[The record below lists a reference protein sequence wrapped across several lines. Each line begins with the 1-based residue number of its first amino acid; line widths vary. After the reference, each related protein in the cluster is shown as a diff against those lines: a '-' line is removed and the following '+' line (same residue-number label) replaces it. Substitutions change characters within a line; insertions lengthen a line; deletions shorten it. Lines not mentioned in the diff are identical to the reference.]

1 MMAAVTTFLKSFIF
15 VYIMENL
22 VTILLFFILR
32 WERGQLEERAH
43 TSLLVRYGGEE
54 RSAASCTPAHVPRV
68 SFAGRAEECVELRT
82 PGLVRV
88 WNQVHGTVLLARL
101 YLINMRHAAWA
112 ARNVERSSCT
122 HRFASVVTRR
132 AKPLHSSDQCR
143 CHGDDLLS
151 RLLPEPKK

>member
-1 MMAAVTTFLKSFIF
+1 
-15 VYIMENL
+15 MENL
-22 VTILLFFILR
+22 VTILFFILR
-32 WERGQLEERAH
+32 WERGQREERAH

-54 RSAASCTPAHVPRV
+54 RSAASYTPAHVPRV

-112 ARNVERSSCT
+112 ARNVERSSYTHHLRPLRVERSRCT
-122 HRFASVVTRR
+122 R
-132 AKPLHSSDQCR
+132 AIDAV
-143 CHGDDLLS
+143 DLFNRS
-151 RLLPEPKK
+151 LLLTSLLKCK